1 MWEHVKYFNFIA
13 AILLSLL
20 YSTGKIPPS
29 EKFNLWFTIFVIPFA
44 MLANTVLLIV
54 AIVMTKKSGLYYIIP
69 MIIGVPYM
77 ISTIGVKHFFK
88 RETDKPKFSV
98 MNYNISHLTV
108 KPGGT
113 TRFDSGRVILKNVIL
128 NPTTDIQCYQEFVNF
143 PRSNDMNI
151 IGELEK
157 RNMNFYFSM
166 ETERVPDTYGRV
178 GTLIVSKYPIVDHGD
193 ILESANGFNR
203 VAYAD
208 IKINEDTL
216 RVINVH
222 LESMG
227 LGRFDPRYRSRLREV
242 RDKTRTILSKLK
254 FGVFERSKQIKQ
266 VAAFVETS
274 PHPVIC
280 VGDFNDMP
288 YSYSYQYLKWRM
300 KNSFEESGSGF
311 GFTYNGGT
319 LKTLR
324 IDNQF
329 YSGRVRSTELTTR
342 YDMSLTDHFPVVG
355 TYEFKDRE

>member
-1 MWEHVKYFNFIA
+1 MKYFNFVA

-20 YSTGKIPPS
+20 YATGKIPPS

-44 MLANTVLLIV
+44 MLANTILLIV
-54 AIVMTKKSGLYYIIP
+54 AIVMSKKSGLYYIIP

-88 RETDKPKFSV
+88 KESSKPRFSI
-98 MNYNISHLTV
+98 MNYNISHLSV

-113 TRFDSGRVILKNVIL
+113 TGYDSGRKILMDLVL
-128 NPTTDIQCYQEFVNF
+128 HPTTDIQCYQEFVNF
-143 PRSNDMNI
+143 PRSKDLNI
-151 IGELEK
+151 ISRLEE

-166 ETERVPDTYGRV
+166 EPDNVNTANARAGI
-178 GTLIVSKYPIVDHGD
+178 LIVSKYPIVSRGD
-193 ILESANGFNR
+193 ILESTNGFNR

-208 IKINEDTL
+208 VKINEDTV

-227 LGRFDPRYRSRLREV
+227 LGQFDPRYRSRLSEMKN
-242 RDKTRTILSKLK
+242 KTRTILSKLK
-254 FGVFERSKQIKQ
+254 FGVLERSKQIKQ
-266 VAAFVETS
+266 VADFVATS
-274 PHPVIC
+274 PYPVIC

-319 LKTLR
+319 LRTLR

-329 YSGRVRSTELTTR
+329 YSGRVRSTDLKTR
-342 YDMSLTDHFPVVG
+342 YDMAYTDHFPLVG
-355 TYEFKDRE
+355 TYEFNDRE